1 MAWRG
6 RLRDLILAGGAFAA
20 TSGCSGT
27 PLSSAK
33 DAAQDFVFVGG
44 VGCGNAN
51 PDPCI
56 CERPEASAAAAM
68 DCEAE
73 IACQAQGRVWQPFYM
88 SQPDGAVVPPHC
100 LPADGAIDGPGTVG
114 NDGASRD
121 GALDR

>member
-33 DAAQDFVFVGG
+33 DAGQDFFVGG
-44 VGCGNAN
+44 GCGNAS

-56 CERPEASAAAAM
+56 CGRPEASADAAAA
-68 DCEAE
+68 CQAE
-73 IACQAQGRVWQPFYM
+73 IACQAEGGSWQAF
-88 SQPDGAVVPPHC
+88 QTAAPDGAIVSPHC
-100 LPADGAIDGPGTVG
+100 ILPRDAGLDGP
-114 NDGASRD
+114 R
-121 GALDR
+121 